1 MRKSP
6 RRLTEQV
13 RETVGE
19 QVRDLPL
26 HAVRLAMFGVGRA
39 LLLSDRMTRDY
50 KEITEGG
57 GVKPV
62 ALRLRDDVQHTAG
75 KVVGLVAERVRGEE
89 PEAEPAPEPARRT
102 RTAAARP
109 AATGEISVGKPGAG
123 PDHKPKHARPGP
135 PPKPAKPG
143 ALGRHHAKTENGAA
157 PVAEPAP
164 KPVPSEP
171 KPEPAPQAGPA
182 PSPKAAE
189 PAPAKPKPKP
199 KPAEA
204 KPKAAEPKPAP
215 AAESKTPEKKAP
227 EAKAGKKADEAAFEP
242 KPEAKPA
249 AQAEAAHIAA
259 DLPVPDY
266 DSATLPQLRAR
277 LRGLSADQVKLLR
290 EYERKHAG
298 REDVIRMYERRIAKL
313 NGLG

>member
-6 RRLTEQV
+6 RRLSEQV

-39 LLLSDRMTRDY
+39 LLLTDRVTRDY

-75 KVVGLVAERVRGEE
+75 KVVGLVSERVRGEE
-89 PEAEPAPEPARRT
+89 PEAEPAPEPVRRT
-102 RTAAARP
+102 RPAAART
-109 AATGEISVGKPGAG
+109 ATEEISVGKPGAG
-123 PDHKPKHARPGP
+123 AAHRPKHARPGP

-143 ALGRHHAKTENGAA
+143 ALGRHHAKAEGEAG

-171 KPEPAPQAGPA
+171 KPEPAPQAEPA

-189 PAPAKPKPKP
+189 PAKPKPKPKP

-204 KPKAAEPKPAP
+204 AKGKAAE
-215 AAESKTPEKKAP
+215 
-227 EAKAGKKADEAAFEP
+227 KKADEAAFEP

-249 AQAEAAHIAA
+249 AQAEAAHIAE

-313 NGLG
+313 NGLN

>member
-6 RRLTEQV
+6 RRLSEQV

-39 LLLSDRMTRDY
+39 LLLSDRVTRDY

-102 RTAAARP
+102 RTAAARS
-109 AATGEISVGKPGAG
+109 AATEEISVGKPGAG
-123 PDHKPKHARPGP
+123 AAHKPKHARPGP

-143 ALGRHHAKTENGAA
+143 ALGRHHAKAEGGAA

-171 KPEPAPQAGPA
+171 KPEPAPQAEPA

-189 PAPAKPKPKP
+189 PAPAKPKPK
-199 KPAEA
+199 
-204 KPKAAEPKPAP
+204 AAEPKPAQAP
-215 AAESKTPEKKAP
+215 ESKAPEKKAP

-249 AQAEAAHIAA
+249 AQAEAAHIAE

-313 NGLG
+313 NGLT